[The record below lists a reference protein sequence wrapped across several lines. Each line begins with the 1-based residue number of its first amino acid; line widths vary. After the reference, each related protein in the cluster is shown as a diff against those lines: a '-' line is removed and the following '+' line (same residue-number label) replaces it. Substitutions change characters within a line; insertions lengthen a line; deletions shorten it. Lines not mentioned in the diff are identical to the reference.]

1 MLSPLSLTL
10 IRERI
15 GEIQKLDYLLYTCGF
30 SPGLRTGSVQW
41 FFFCNSTWKTKTNY
55 SFEIAS
61 YTK

>member
-41 FFFCNSTWKTKTNY
+41 FFFAIQLGKPKLT
-55 SFEIAS
+55 ILLR
-61 YTK
+61 